1 MNINNDKITPV
12 IDGPIPLILSHARKL
27 GIADE
32 INKRTTRNNEKSIV
46 STGMGIEAI
55 ITNIL
60 TDRKALYKVQEF
72 YEGKD
77 VEKYFGP
84 GIKAEHFND
93 DTLGRILDA
102 FYEANPKEIFT
113 SIALKSIGTYNIKV
127 KTIHADTTSKSVYG
141 EYTTC
146 EEDDLQIVRGH
157 SKDHRPALKQIMFGL
172 ANTNKK
178 VLVGGEVLN
187 GNTSNKTW
195 NNFFIQEIR
204 KNLCQADI
212 EDIIYTAD
220 SSFVTK
226 DNLTVAKGDDKTP
239 KTIFISRLPGN
250 FNLEEELKLKA
261 LSIPEAW
268 VQVGTLHDKKNAA
281 IYKIQS
287 FTDFLYD
294 TPYRFIVCHSN
305 HLDGRK
311 LKALQTAI
319 KRENDQ
325 IAKAVAELE
334 AVDYYCVED
343 AQAAL
348 DKFIAENP
356 LEYHSLSGKTTV
368 EERVKKRS
376 HRGRPRKDETKKV
389 GTWHKVKV
397 RILEEHVKIDK
408 HKEKAGLFVLIT
420 NELDPGKISDIEV
433 LTEYKEQSSV
443 EINFKILKDPYFV
456 DEIYLK
462 NPNRVEAFG
471 YILLLA
477 LMVYTLIEYQVREA
491 LSKEEE
497 PLIIPG
503 GIKSH
508 KPTARAIL
516 ELLENIMVLLITFEN
531 GYHVRV
537 IGNGFNDNIQRLLN
551 LAGFSE
557 GIYTTEYIAWTS
569 ESL

>member
-1 MNINNDKITPV
+1 
-12 IDGPIPLILSHARKL
+12 
-27 GIADE
+27 
-32 INKRTTRNNEKSIV
+32 
-46 STGMGIEAI
+46 
-55 ITNIL
+55 
-60 TDRKALYKVQEF
+60 
-72 YEGKD
+72 
-77 VEKYFGP
+77 
-84 GIKAEHFND
+84 
-93 DTLGRILDA
+93 
-102 FYEANPKEIFT
+102 
-113 SIALKSIGTYNIKV
+113 
-127 KTIHADTTSKSVYG
+127 VYG
-141 EYTTC
+141 EYDTC
-146 EEDDLQIVRGH
+146 EEDDLQVVRGH
-157 SKDHRPALKQIMFGL
+157 SKDRRPDLKQIMFGL

-187 GNTSNKTW
+187 GNTSDKTW
-195 NNFFIQEIR
+195 NNSFIQEMR
-204 KNLCQADI
+204 KNLSQADI
-212 EDIIYTAD
+212 EYIIYTAD
-220 SSFVTK
+220 SSFVTE
-226 DNLTVAKGDDKTP
+226 DNLKVAQGDDKTP

-261 LSIPEAW
+261 LSTPEAW
-268 VQVGTLHDKKNAA
+268 VNIGTLHDKKNAA
-281 IYKIQS
+281 VYKIQS
-287 FTDFLYD
+287 FTGFLYD

-311 LKALQTAI
+311 LKALQAAI

-325 IAKAVAELE
+325 TTKAVAELE
-334 AVDYYCVED
+334 AVDYYCEED

-376 HRGRPRKDETKKV
+376 RQGRPRKDETKEV
-389 GTWHKVKV
+389 EIWHKVKV
-397 RILEEHVKIDK
+397 RVFEEHVKIDK
-408 HKEKAGLFVLIT
+408 HKEKAGLFVLVT
-420 NELDPGKISDIEV
+420 NELDPRKISDTEV

-462 NPNRVEAFG
+462 DPKRVEAFG

-491 LSKEEE
+491 LSKEDD
-497 PLIIPG
+497 PLMIPG

-516 ELLENIMVLLITFEN
+516 ELLENILVLLITLED
-531 GYHVRV
+531 GSLLRV
-537 IGNGFNDNIQRLLN
+537 IGSGVNDNIKRLLS

-557 GIYTTEYIAWTS
+557 AIYTAEYIA
-569 ESL
+569 

>member
-1 MNINNDKITPV
+1 MNINTDKIAPV
-12 IDGPIPLILSHARKL
+12 IDGPIPLILSYARKL

-32 INKRTTRNNEKSIV
+32 INSRTNRDDEKSII
-46 STGMGIEAI
+46 SSGMGIEAI
-55 ITNIL
+55 IANIL

-72 YEGKD
+72 YEDKD
-77 VEKYFGP
+77 VEKFFGP
-84 GIKAEHFND
+84 GIRAEHFND

-127 KTIHADTTSKSVYG
+127 KTVHADTTSMSVYG
-141 EYTTC
+141 EYDTSA
-146 EEDDLQIVRGH
+146 EDDLQIVRGH
-157 SKDHRPALKQIMFGL
+157 SKDHRSDLRQIMFGL

-187 GNTSNKTW
+187 GNTSDKSW
-195 NNFFIQEIR
+195 NNSFIQEIR
-204 KNLCQADI
+204 KNLCQAGI

-226 DNLTVAKGDDKTP
+226 DNLTVAKGDDKSP
-239 KTIFISRLPGN
+239 KTTFVSRLPGN
-250 FNLEEELKLKA
+250 FKLEEELKVKA
-261 LSIPEAW
+261 LSTPEAW
-268 VQVGTLHDKKNAA
+268 VHVGTLHDKKNAA
-281 IYKIQS
+281 IYKIQN
-287 FTDFLYD
+287 FTDFLYG
-294 TPYRFIVCHSN
+294 TVYRFIVCHSS

-311 LKALQTAI
+311 LKALQAAI
-319 KRENDQ
+319 KRENEQ
-325 IAKAVAELE
+325 TAKAVTELE
-334 AVDYYCVED
+334 AVNYYCAED
-343 AQAAL
+343 AKAAL
-348 DKFIAENP
+348 DKFIADSP
-356 LEYHSLSGKTTV
+356 LEYHSLSGKITV

-376 HRGRPRKDETKKV
+376 HRGRPRKNETKEV
-389 GTWHKVKV
+389 ETWYKVKIRV
-397 RILEEHVKIDK
+397 LEENVKIDK
-408 HKEKAGLFVLIT
+408 HKEKAGLFILVT

-443 EINFKILKDPYFV
+443 EINFRVLKDPYFV

-462 NPNRVEAFG
+462 DPNRVEAFG

-477 LMVYTLIEYQVREA
+477 LMVYTLIEYQVRDA
-491 LSKEEE
+491 LLKEEE

-516 ELLENIMVLLITFEN
+516 ELLENIMVLLITLEN
-531 GYHVRV
+531 GTRMRV
-537 IGNGFNDNIQRLLN
+537 IGNGLNDNIRRLLN

-557 GIYTTEYIAWTS
+557 AIYTTEYIA
-569 ESL
+569 

>member
-1 MNINNDKITPV
+1 MNINTDKIIPV
-12 IDGPIPLILSHARKL
+12 VDGPIPLILSHARKL
-27 GIADE
+27 GIANE
-32 INKRTTRNNEKSIV
+32 ISNRTARDDEKSII
-46 STGMGIEAI
+46 STGTGIEAI

-60 TDRKALYKVQEF
+60 TDRKALYKIHEF
-72 YEGKD
+72 YEDKD
-77 VEKYFGP
+77 VDKFFGP

-93 DTLGRILDA
+93 DALGRILDA

-113 SIALKSIGTYNIKV
+113 SIALKSIATYNIQV

-141 EYTTC
+141 EYDTC
-146 EEDDLQIVRGH
+146 DEENLQIVRGH
-157 SKDHRPALKQIMFGL
+157 SKDRRPDLKQIMFGL

-187 GNTSNKTW
+187 GNTSDKTW
-195 NNFFIQEIR
+195 NNSFIQEIR
-204 KNLCQADI
+204 TNLQQAGTK
-212 EDIIYTAD
+212 DIIYVAD
-220 SSFVTK
+220 SSFVTE
-226 DNLTVAKGDDKTP
+226 DNLQVAEGDKETP

-250 FNLEEELKLKA
+250 FNLEGELKQKA
-261 LSIPEAW
+261 LSKPEGW
-268 VQVGTLHDKKNAA
+268 VHIDTPHAKKAA
-281 IYKIQS
+281 AVYKIQS
-287 FTDFLYD
+287 FTDCLYD
-294 TPYRFIVCHSN
+294 TPYRFIVCHSS

-311 LKALQTAI
+311 IKALQAAI
-319 KRENDQ
+319 QRENTQ
-325 IAKAVAELE
+325 ITKAVEE
-334 AVDYYCVED
+334 RETVDFYCEED

-348 DKFIAENP
+348 EKFISENS
-356 LEYHSLSGKTTV
+356 LEYHSLSGKTTK
-368 EERVKKRS
+368 EDRVKKRTQ
-376 HRGRPRKDETKKV
+376 RGRPRKDEGKEV
-389 GTWHKVKV
+389 ETWFKVKIKV
-397 RILEEHVKIDK
+397 FEEHVKIDK

-420 NELDPGKISDIEV
+420 NELSPEKISDTEV

-462 NPNRVEAFG
+462 DPKRVQAFG

-491 LSKEEE
+491 LLKEEQ

-516 ELLENIMVLLITFEN
+516 ELLENIMVLIIKLEN
-531 GYHVRV
+531 GSCLRV
-537 IGNGFNDNIQRLLN
+537 IGNGANDNVKRLLN

-557 GIYTTEYIAWTS
+557 AIYTTDYIA
-569 ESL
+569 